1 MDSAGVVYVADT
13 ISDTI
18 RKITPG
24 GVVTTLAGFYG
35 SLGAVD
41 GIGRTARFA
50 YPMGSRSMRA
60 ATSTSRTG
68 PTPRFAKSH
77 RQAMSR
83 RSQAWRTTPEAP
95 MGQAAPRDSVVPRG

>member
-35 SLGAVD
+35 SLGGDD
-41 GIGRTARFA
+41 GIGLMARFA
-50 YPMGSRSMRA
+50 YPLGVGSMRM

-77 RQAMSR
+77 RQAMSQ

-95 MGQAAPRDSVVPRG
+95 REGSAPRFSYPRG